1 MHMETTTND
10 LMANS
15 RLTFDD
21 QVITKITALCAHEV
35 DGILG
40 MDGNVMDT
48 IADTFTKSDN
58 TGKGIKVDV
67 GEQQVAID
75 VDVLLEFDRDAQALF
90 HQLCE
95 RVSARIKQMTGLQVV
110 ALNMNV
116 KDVLT
121 KREWQQQNR

>member
-1 MHMETTTND
+1 MQTTTND

-21 QVITKITALCAHEV
+21 QVITKITTLCAHEI

-40 MDGNVMDT
+40 MDGNVIDAITDT
-48 IADTFTKSDN
+48 LSKGDN
-58 TGKGIKVDV
+58 TSKGIKVDV

-75 VDVLLEFDRDAQALF
+75 IDVLLEYNRDAHALF
-90 HQLCE
+90 EQLCT
-95 RVSARIKQMTGLQVV
+95 RVSSRIKQMTGLQVV

-121 KREWQQQNR
+121 KREWQQR

>member
-48 IADTFTKSDN
+48 IADTFTKGDN
-58 TGKGIKVDV
+58 TAVSSLP
-67 GEQQVAID
+67 AASFSS
-75 VDVLLEFDRDAQALF
+75 LDR
-90 HQLCE
+90 
-95 RVSARIKQMTGLQVV
+95 
-110 ALNMNV
+110 
-116 KDVLT
+116 
-121 KREWQQQNR
+121 